1 MVNIIKKLLKD
12 ALFRTRYNIES
23 IDLENFEFGI
33 ELQEKPLYG
42 DFSTNLAFQI
52 ASKIKEKPVNIALA
66 IANNINSEFIDK
78 VEVKGGGFINIF
90 VKPSFF
96 HRFLK
101 DFLENKDRI
110 IPIIGDGLN
119 VQVEFVS
126 ANPTGPLHIG
136 HGRGA
141 SFGDSIYRILAAVGY
156 KVTREYYI
164 NDRGR
169 KG

>member
-90 VKPSFF
+90 TKPDIFQ
-96 HRFLK
+96 K
-101 DFLENKDRI
+101 FLENFLVDNRNLITRI
-110 IPIIGDGLN
+110 GG
-119 VQVEFVS
+119 
-126 ANPTGPLHIG
+126 G
-136 HGRGA
+136 
-141 SFGDSIYRILAAVGY
+141 
-156 KVTREYYI
+156 
-164 NDRGR
+164 
-169 KG
+169 